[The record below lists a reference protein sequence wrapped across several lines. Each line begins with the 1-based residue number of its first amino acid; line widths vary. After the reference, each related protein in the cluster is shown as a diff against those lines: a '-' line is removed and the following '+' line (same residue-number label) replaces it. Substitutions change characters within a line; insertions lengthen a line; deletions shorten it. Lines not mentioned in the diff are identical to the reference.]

1 MKIERRHFI
10 GMAVGATAGV
20 AFGIPAARVVTD
32 VLASADSPYFPPKG
46 PEGFVLSVC
55 TMCPG
60 GCGVRARRIAERVV
74 KLEGNPL
81 HPVNAGRLCLKGQ
94 AALQALYH
102 PDRIPGPMRR
112 VGDRGRIES
121 FRRVTWDEALGAV
134 GTQLRGIREKG
145 HPERLAIL
153 TGSAVGVDRR
163 VAQRFLRAFGSPNEI
178 SIDRGGAA
186 AALAMQMGQGLRK
199 VPAYDLQSCDY
210 VLSLGSALL
219 EATSSP
225 VHTMRGWGAFR
236 QGRTGR
242 RGKFVHVGPHLSI
255 TGAAADEWIAVR
267 PGTEGVFGLGVAAV
281 LASEGLYDRDFLS
294 EHAAGFEDATDDT
307 GVSVASMRDLL
318 EGRYGLEYVSGVTGI
333 SVHVILRIA
342 REFSAARTSLAVGPH
357 RGFLI
362 PGSLHDH
369 LAAQVLNALSG
380 NLDQPGGVLVPDDA
394 PLKPWP
400 DLPSDTIAERGLKNP
415 RVGEMGS
422 PDTPPFVTDP
432 ESFADAVLAGGAY
445 PVEALM
451 VIGADPAFACAA
463 PEKFAAAIEKIPTV
477 VSFAQLPD
485 DTSLLSDWILPEPH
499 FLERWDLHTTPPG
512 VPYTLVSLAQPAL
525 TQPLHD
531 VRTVSDIL
539 IGLAHGLGAP
549 VSDAF
554 SWAGMQELMR
564 SEIDGLYQA
573 HRGTVMGTQF
583 DEAWVRMMENAGW
596 WVPGYRSADELWAK
610 AKESGGWWDPF
621 YDHGDWTR
629 IIRTRS
635 GLYEFPVRALTA
647 GADSSQVQ
655 KKGPESGQLTLH
667 LFEPLPIA
675 GGSGAELP
683 FLQTM
688 LDPGLE
694 ERWATWAEINPETAG
709 AIGVKDQQW
718 VKVASSTAS
727 IIVYARVTPR
737 VVPGVIAIPVGL
749 GKRGG
754 GRWAAGVG
762 ENPLRLLA
770 GARDALAGLPDFDGT
785 EVTVMPARAHE
796 ELAGQERRA

>member
-20 AFGIPAARVVTD
+20 AFGTPAARIVTD
-32 VLASADSPYFPPKG
+32 VLSSADSPYFPPKG
-46 PEGFVLSVC
+46 REGFALSVC
-55 TMCPG
+55 AMCPG
-60 GCGVRARRIAERVV
+60 GCGVRARRIGGRVV

-112 VGDRGRIES
+112 VGERGKIES
-121 FRRVTWDEALGAV
+121 FKRVTWDEALGAV
-134 GTQLRGIREKG
+134 GAQLKGLREKG
-145 HPERLAIL
+145 HPESLAIL
-153 TGSAVGVDRR
+153 AGGTTGVDRR
-163 VAQRFLRAFGSPNEI
+163 TARRFLRAFGSPNEI
-178 SIDRGGAA
+178 PIDRWGAA
-186 AALAMQMGQGLRK
+186 ATLAMQMGQGVQA

-255 TGAAADEWIAVR
+255 TGASADEWISVR
-267 PGTEGVFGLGVAAV
+267 PGTEGIFGLGVAAV
-281 LASEGLYDRDFLS
+281 LAAEGLYHRDFLS
-294 EHAAGFEDATDDT
+294 EHTAGFEDTLDEA
-307 GVSVASMRDLL
+307 GRRGPGMRDLL
-318 EGRYGLEYVSGVTGI
+318 ESRYGLESVSGATGV

-342 REFSAARTSLAVGPH
+342 REFSAAPRSLAIGPL

-380 NLDQPGGVLVPDDA
+380 NLDQPGGVLVSEDV

-400 DLPSDTIAERGLKNP
+400 DLPSDPIAESGLKTP
-415 RVGEMGS
+415 RVGETGS
-422 PDTPPFVTDP
+422 ADTPFIASDP
-432 ESFADAVLAGGAY
+432 ESFADAVVAGGSY
-445 PVEALM
+445 PIETLF
-451 VIGADPAFACAA
+451 VIGADPAFATAA
-463 PEKFAAAIEKIPTV
+463 PEKFAAAIQKIPMV

-485 DTSLLSDWILPEPH
+485 DTSLLADWILPQPH

-512 VPYTLVSLAQPAL
+512 VPYALVSLAQPAL
-525 TQPLHD
+525 AQPLHD
-531 VRTVSDIL
+531 VRTVSDVL

-554 SWAGMQELMR
+554 SP
-564 SEIDGLYQA
+564 DGLQGLLRLEMDGIYQA
-573 HRGTVMGTQF
+573 HRGAVMGTQF

-596 WVPGYRSADELWAK
+596 WVPGYSSADELWTK

-621 YDHGDWTR
+621 YDHGDWNR
-629 IIRTRS
+629 VVRTRS
-635 GLYEFPVRALTA
+635 GQYEFPVRALAA
-647 GADSSQVQ
+647 GAASRQARKSSAET
-655 KKGPESGQLTLH
+655 GPLTLH

-694 ERWATWAEINPETAG
+694 ERWGTWAEIHPETAA
-709 AIGVKDQQW
+709 AIGVGDRQW
-718 VKVASSTAS
+718 VKVASSTTS
-727 IIVYARVTPR
+727 IIAYARVTPR
-737 VVPGVIAIPVGL
+737 VVQGVIAIPLGL

-770 GARDALAGLPDFDGT
+770 GARDPLAGIPDFDGT
-785 EVTVMPARAHE
+785 EVTVMPAGTRGTA
-796 ELAGQERRA
+796 AGEERRA